1 MRLPDL
7 KWSSTLAGII
17 VLCFQCF
24 SQRAIAQTGSDSTNA
39 KVAHWSFGGYIKDL
53 QSVQFT
59 DINKKWSLDNIIHNR
74 EDLRWFP
81 TQKIKFHV
89 GLRNRLFYGESVPLY
104 SASGYLKDN
113 NSFVNL
119 SKNIANGQSYLLHS
133 NIDRASVDLTQGKW
147 ELTLGRQRINWGLN
161 TVWNPNDIFNAY
173 SYFDFDYEERP
184 GTDAVRLQYYINSTS
199 SAEAA
204 YRPGKT
210 PDDMIAAGLYR
221 NTIGSY
227 DIQVLAGWVLTDYA
241 LGAGWSGV
249 LGQAGFNGEI
259 TAFTPHNNFDL
270 SKTIVSASAGINYT
284 FPNSLYL
291 HAAYLLNSSGLLKAD
306 SATASMLLS
315 QVSAKS
321 LSPARHSIFAEA
333 AYQVT
338 PLIRTDLS
346 AIIDP
351 SDGSYFIGPF
361 ITLSV
366 SNTVELLAAGQL
378 FFGDTNS
385 LYGNYG
391 RIIFLRL
398 KWSF

>member
-1 MRLPDL
+1 MVLL
-7 KWSSTLAGII
+7 LLCSSIPVLAGEN
-17 VLCFQCF
+17 
-24 SQRAIAQTGSDSTNA
+24 GDSTA
-39 KVAHWSFGGYIKDL
+39 TAGVSHWSFGGYIKDL

-59 DINKKWSLDNIIHNR
+59 DISKHWGLDNIIHNR

-81 TQKIKFHV
+81 NSKLKFHI

-104 SASGYLKDN
+104 SASGYLDDN
-113 NSFVNL
+113 NAFINL
-119 SKNIANGQSYLLHS
+119 SKTIAKGQSYLLHT
-133 NIDRASVDLTQGKW
+133 NIDRALVDYTQGKW

-161 TVWNPNDIFNAY
+161 MVWNPNDIFNAY

-199 SAEAA
+199 SAELA
-204 YRPGKT
+204 YRPGKS
-210 PDDMIAAGLYR
+210 PDDMIAAALYR

-227 DIQVLAGWVLTDYA
+227 DIQVLAGWVQTDYV

-249 LGQAGFNGEI
+249 IGKAGFNGEI
-259 TAFTPHNNFDL
+259 SAFSPRSNIDL
-270 SKTIVSASAGINYT
+270 SKTVVSASAGINYT

-291 HAAYLLNSSGLLKAD
+291 HAAYLLNSSGLTKAD
-306 SATASMLLS
+306 STTAGLLLS

-321 LSPARHSIFAEA
+321 LSPARHSIFAEV

-346 AIIDP
+346 AIADP
-351 SDGSYFIGPF
+351 SDGSFFVGPF
-361 ITLSV
+361 IILSV
-366 SNTVELLAAGQL
+366 SNTVEFLAAGQL

-391 RIIFLRL
+391 RVIFLRL